1 MLYYFYMEQHKYDTN
16 LDYEFFTQ
24 MDVKVV
30 QHAPWQFGLFHPDID
45 GKFVWY
51 PERGSLIYE
60 RPEWGVCKI
69 GEFTNSE
76 DVWKEMRK
84 KLPR

>member
-1 MLYYFYMEQHKYDTN
+1 MTSKKYDTN
-16 LDYEFFTQ
+16 LDYGFFES
-24 MDVKVV
+24 MEVKVV
-30 QHAPWQFGLFHPDID
+30 QHAPWQFGLFHPDVE

-60 RPEWGVCKI
+60 KPGAIVKV

-76 DVWKEMRK
+76 DVWSEIQK
-84 KLPR
+84 KLC

>member
-1 MLYYFYMEQHKYDTN
+1 MEVTI
-16 LDYEFFTQ
+16 
-24 MDVKVV
+24 V
-30 QHAPWQFGLFHPDID
+30 QHAPWQFRLFHPGIG

-60 RPEWGVCKI
+60 KPGAIVKV

-76 DVWKEMRK
+76 DVWKEMKK
-84 KLPR
+84 KLSPGTTTQTKADVI

>member
-1 MLYYFYMEQHKYDTN
+1 MTSRKYDDN
-16 LDYEFFTQ
+16 LDYEFFASVDIT
-24 MDVKVV
+24 VV
-30 QHAPWQFGLFHPDID
+30 QHAPWQFGLFHPDLE

-60 RPEWGVCKI
+60 KPGTIVKV

-76 DVWKEMRK
+76 EVWNEIKK
-84 KLPR
+84 KLQ

>member
-1 MLYYFYMEQHKYDTN
+1 MTNSKRYDDN
-16 LDYEFFTQ
+16 LDYMFFEHHQIT
-24 MDVKVV
+24 VV
-30 QHAPWQFGLFHPDID
+30 QHAPWQFGLFHPDIQ

-60 RPEWGVCKI
+60 KPGAIVKV

-76 DVWKEMRK
+76 DVYNEMMK
-84 KLPR
+84 KSL

>member
-1 MLYYFYMEQHKYDTN
+1 MTSKRYDKN
-16 LDYEFFTQ
+16 LDYEFFKQ
-24 MDVKVV
+24 MDVTVV
-30 QHAPWQFGLFHPDID
+30 QHAPWQFGLYHPDIE

-60 RPEWGVCKI
+60 KPDWGIVKV

-76 DVWKEMRK
+76 DVYARMMEKIV
-84 KLPR
+84 

>member
-1 MLYYFYMEQHKYDTN
+1 MTSKKYDTN
-16 LDYEFFTQ
+16 LDYGFFES

-30 QHAPWQFGLFHPDID
+30 QHAPWQFGLFHPDVE

-60 RPEWGVCKI
+60 KPGAIVKV

-76 DVWKEMRK
+76 EVWDEIRK
-84 KLPR
+84 KLC

>member
-1 MLYYFYMEQHKYDTN
+1 MTSKRYDKN
-16 LDYEFFTQ
+16 LDYDFFAAHNVQ
-24 MDVKVV
+24 VV
-30 QHAPWQFGLFHPDID
+30 QHAPWQFGLFHPDLE

-60 RPEWGVCKI
+60 KTAWGVVKV

-76 DVWKEMRK
+76 DVYNEMMK
-84 KLPR
+84 KVLQ

>member
-1 MLYYFYMEQHKYDTN
+1 MTSKKYDDN
-16 LDYEFFTQ
+16 IDYEFFAQ
-24 MDVKVV
+24 HDVEVV
-30 QHAPWQFGLFHPDID
+30 QHAPWQFGLFHPDIK

-60 RPEWGVCKI
+60 KPEWGIVKV

-76 DVWKEMRK
+76 QVFNEMMK
-84 KLPR
+84 KI

>member
-1 MLYYFYMEQHKYDTN
+1 MTSKRYDEN
-16 LDYEFFTQ
+16 LDRDFFASV
-24 MDVKVV
+24 DVSVV
-30 QHAPWQFGLFHPDID
+30 QHAPWQFGLFHPDVE

-60 RPEWGVCKI
+60 KPGAIVKI

-76 DVWKEMRK
+76 EVWDEIKK
-84 KLPR
+84 KLN

>member
-1 MLYYFYMEQHKYDTN
+1 MTSKKYDNN
-16 LDYEFFTQ
+16 LDYEFFKQ
-24 MDVKVV
+24 HEVKVV
-30 QHAPWQFGLFHPDID
+30 QHAPWQFGLFHPDLD

-60 RPEWGVCKI
+60 KADWGVCKI

-76 DVWKEMRK
+76 DVWEEIKK
-84 KLPR
+84 KLT

>member
-1 MLYYFYMEQHKYDTN
+1 MTKKYDN
-16 LDYEFFTQ
+16 NIDYEFFRQ
-24 MDVKVV
+24 MGVSVV
-30 QHAPWQFGLFHPDID
+30 QHAPWQFSLLYPDIE

-60 RPEWGVCKI
+60 KPEWGVVKL

-76 DVWKEMRK
+76 DVWKEMML
-84 KLPR
+84 KL

>member
-1 MLYYFYMEQHKYDTN
+1 MTSRKYDDN
-16 LDYEFFTQ
+16 LDYAFFASV
-24 MDVKVV
+24 DVTVV
-30 QHAPWQFGLFHPDID
+30 QHAPWQFGLFHPDLE

-60 RPEWGVCKI
+60 KPEWGVCKI

-76 DVWKEMRK
+76 EVWDEIKK
-84 KLPR
+84 KLQ